1 MPSVDL
7 GLHGTLRAKN
17 FQLAVVSPFLS
28 GSVNE
33 LAGLIDANLEATLVD
48 EVPQVEGHAS
58 ISQGVIQIPTIGQ
71 RFESIGARVSIHK
84 GDLRVEGLEA
94 RGLTGRAT
102 GSAEAK
108 LDGLLLSSA
117 QVHLAISEG
126 EEIPITVEGQ
136 AIGDAWGRVDVTLN
150 RSAEAKATKIKVDL
164 PEIHLDL
171 PELDPTTLQDLDLAE
186 NVRIGAHRRDGQF
199 IALPVQPISNE
210 SQVQGEPML
219 VEVHLGRSV
228 WLQRGRE
235 LKVHLGGDLLARMAS
250 KTTIEGRLELKGGKL
265 DVSGKMFDIES
276 GVVTFDGDEPGNPS
290 IVATARWDS
299 PTEYRVFAEYAGTVK
314 DGKLTL
320 RSDPPLSS
328 DKVLSLLMFGTPDG
342 SFGAAGTQSQG
353 GESASVAVGVAG
365 DSAVK
370 GLNRAISGVTK
381 LDVSARLDTS
391 TGTARP
397 ELDVQI
403 SPRVTARMT
412 REIGEPA
419 AGQSPDRTFLTFE
432 MRLLRAWALSAVVGD
447 HGGSGLDL
455 LWRRRY

>member
-1 MPSVDL
+1 
-7 GLHGTLRAKN
+7 
-17 FQLAVVSPFLS
+17 
-28 GSVNE
+28 
-33 LAGLIDANLEATLVD
+33 
-48 EVPQVEGHAS
+48 
-58 ISQGVIQIPTIGQ
+58 
-71 RFESIGARVSIHK
+71 
-84 GDLRVEGLEA
+84 
-94 RGLTGRAT
+94 
-102 GSAEAK
+102 
-108 LDGLLLSSA
+108 
-117 QVHLAISEG
+117 VHLAIAEG
-126 EEIPITVEGQ
+126 QEIPITVEGQ
-136 AIGDAWGRVDVTLN
+136 AIGDAWGRVDVTLK
-150 RSAEAKATKIKVDL
+150 RSAETKSTKIRVDL

-199 IALPVQPISNE
+199 ISLPVQPISNE
-210 SQVQGEPML
+210 SQVEGEAML

-228 WLQRGRE
+228 WIQRGRE
-235 LKVHLGGDLLARMAS
+235 LKVQLGGDLLARIAS
-250 KTTIEGRLELKGGKL
+250 KTTLEGRLELKGGKL
-265 DVSGKMFDIES
+265 DVSGKMFDIEG

-328 DKVLSLLMFGTPDG
+328 DKVLSLLMFGTPDD

-353 GESASVAVGVAG
+353 GESSSVAVGVAG

-412 REIGEPA
+412 VAIGEPA